1 MLQLG
6 LAGVEQLNGLCT
18 FQLPGEFYLFTDM
31 VHACS
36 SIVGICISNARNSF
50 RSCESIFFYIY
61 TGDKN
66 NEPFTTMG
74 QWHTS
79 KFSYYFTTATQQN
92 SPTKLYRKLHRL
104 YNAIRSTLLM
114 CFFTVYRV
122 FSLPVKTSTS
132 MVCQLL
138 LSYYALPRSSQP

>member
-1 MLQLG
+1 
-6 LAGVEQLNGLCT
+6 
-18 FQLPGEFYLFTDM
+18 M

-79 KFSYYFTTATQQN
+79 KLSYYFTTATQQN

-104 YNAIRSTLLM
+104 YNAIRSTLVM

-122 FSLPVKTSTS
+122 FSLPVKTSTKD
-132 MVCQLL
+132 
-138 LSYYALPRSSQP
+138 LSLRCYAQEYYILQNSPRTGQHYM